1 MRDYPNLFEKIR
13 IRVTSAIANVTNKWE
28 TNKIKRRLYLIF
40 EQNIATKLLN
50 LDKKVEIIQEISNI
64 SPFIDKKE
72 QVLAK
77 LFDNFCN
84 L

>member
-1 MRDYPNLFEKIR
+1 
-13 IRVTSAIANVTNKWE
+13 
-28 TNKIKRRLYLIF
+28 LIF